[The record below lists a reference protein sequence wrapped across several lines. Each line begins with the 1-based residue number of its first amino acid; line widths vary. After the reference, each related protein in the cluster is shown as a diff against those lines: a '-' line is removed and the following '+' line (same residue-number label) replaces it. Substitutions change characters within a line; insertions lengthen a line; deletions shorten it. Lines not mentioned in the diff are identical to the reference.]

1 MDKLMHNYQR
11 IWLGGLIFIFAVC
24 LPVVVGCENSGKRV
38 IYGKVTYGGQPV
50 EFGQVC
56 FVPIE
61 GTKGPL
67 NAAMII
73 DGQYRIE
80 ARGGVPAGIYRVE
93 VAAQNKTGRQRQV
106 RGEMEDITVQMGPAE
121 YARKDSP
128 LRFEVGGDT
137 GDQYDI
143 DIPAK

>member
-1 MDKLMHNYQR
+1 MHNSQR
-11 IWLGGLIFIFAVC
+11 LWIAAPVLVFAAC
-24 LPVVVGCENSGKRV
+24 LTFLVGCRQSDNRV
-38 IYGKVTYGGQPV
+38 ISGTVTYDGQPV
-50 EFGQVC
+50 KLGQVC

-80 ARGGVPAGIYRVE
+80 ARGGVQPGTYRVE
-93 VAAQNKTGRQRQV
+93 VAAQMKTGRQRLV
-106 RGEMEDITVQMGPAE
+106 RGEMEDITVQMGPIE

-128 LRFEVGGDT
+128 LRFEVGADT
-137 GDQYDI
+137 SNQYNI
-143 DIPAK
+143 NIPVE